1 MKASATSARLMFIP
15 DVAGTTRV
23 HNPRANNVAEGKGD
37 KGNRGTGEQG
47 NRDEKGRENKEAA
60 FR

>member
-1 MKASATSARLMFIP
+1 MFIP